1 VICLAGGSVNTK
13 KSQLSANR
21 VAVIG
26 GLLGL
31 LPFWG
36 LASAELWATGDWVGS
51 AFVHLENYAALILTF
66 VGAIWWGIALNAPHG
81 LFGFTS
87 RGFLFGWSLVPCLL
101 AWLLLTLDRPLAL
114 IGFAFLLVLQLVL
127 DFIFLWRAQLIVQW
141 FWQLRVVL
149 TLGAVPALLFAG
161 AVE

>member
-1 VICLAGGSVNTK
+1 VNTNE
-13 KSQLSANR
+13 SQLSSNP

-36 LASAELWATGDWVGS
+36 LAFADLWATGDWVFSVS
-51 AFVHLENYAALILTF
+51 AHLVNYAALILTF

-81 LFGFTS
+81 LFGLAS

-101 AWLLLTLDRPLAL
+101 AWFLLTLDRQMAL
-114 IGFAFLLVLQLVL
+114 VGFAALLVLQLLL
-127 DFIFLWRAQLIVQW
+127 DFIFLWRAQLIARW

-149 TLGAVPALLFAG
+149 TIGAAPALLFAG
-161 AVE
+161 FFE

>member
-1 VICLAGGSVNTK
+1 VNTNE
-13 KSQLSANR
+13 SQLSANP

-36 LASAELWATGDWVGS
+36 LAFAELWATGDWVVS
-51 AFVHLENYAALILTF
+51 ALAHLVNYAALILAF
-66 VGAIWWGIALNAPHG
+66 VGAIWWGIALNAPQG
-81 LFGFTS
+81 LVGLAS

-101 AWLLLTLDRPLAL
+101 AWFLLTLDRQMAL
-114 IGFAFLLVLQLVL
+114 IGFAALLVLQLLL
-127 DFIFLWRAQLIVQW
+127 DFIFLWRVQLIARW

-149 TLGAVPALLFAG
+149 TVGAAPALLFAG
-161 AVE
+161 VF

>member
-1 VICLAGGSVNTK
+1 MNTNE
-13 KSQLSANR
+13 SQLSANP

-36 LASAELWATGDWVGS
+36 LAFAELWATGDWVVS
-51 AFVHLENYAALILTF
+51 ALAHLVNYAALILAF
-66 VGAIWWGIALNAPHG
+66 VGAIWWGIALNGPQG
-81 LFGFTS
+81 LVGLAS

-101 AWLLLTLDRPLAL
+101 AWFLLTLDRQMAL
-114 IGFAFLLVLQLVL
+114 IGFAALLVLQLLL
-127 DFIFLWRAQLIVQW
+127 DFIFLWRVQLIARW

-149 TLGAVPALLFAG
+149 TVGAAPALLFAG
-161 AVE
+161 VFE